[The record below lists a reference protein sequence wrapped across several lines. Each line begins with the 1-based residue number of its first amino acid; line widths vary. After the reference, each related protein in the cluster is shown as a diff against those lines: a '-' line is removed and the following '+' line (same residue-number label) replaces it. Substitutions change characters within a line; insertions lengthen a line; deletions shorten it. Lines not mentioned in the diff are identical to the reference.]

1 MENSELKNSVKSVN
15 CASCIPEKDPEE
27 DLQAATAAAVEEAEK
42 ANWGSRAFVKL
53 GQTIGVV
60 ELTKLEPRFE
70 VKIKPLVLKS
80 SSLFFQRNI
89 DKLISYHNIIYKM
102 VDAIELQ
109 VQVVPKMLAQKK
121 VSCNPG
127 ENPWEMLGGWLNFLG
142 INHYTGPHAKIVMK
156 YSKACGKIS
165 QKEALVQKRSGFHEK
180 LLKLERTKISA
191 RSHLIKRMRV
201 YTSEE
206 SEELN
211 ETVAGLGHL
220 LHSIDESRHQLKSA
234 NTLEK
239 LKEKGEAYRIF
250 VKAFD
255 HKASAVQAAIDE
267 VATQVSLHQHELLK
281 FSREVSV
288 FNDSV
293 FNSLNEVILRLGYHI
308 QK

>member
-1 MENSELKNSVKSVN
+1 MENK
-15 CASCIPEKDPEE
+15 KDPEE

-70 VKIKPLVLKS
+70 
-80 SSLFFQRNI
+80 RNI

-165 QKEALVQKRSGFHEK
+165 QKEALVQKR
-180 LLKLERTKISA
+180 T